1 MRQDSFNIIKEH
13 KEIPII
19 FIYYILVL
27 VVSIYLVLDY
37 WDPVPLDI
45 FDYSK
50 EENTIKY
57 ANGTE
62 QSELVT
68 SNQTMAV
75 SKLTV
80 KHNTNASNNPEIS
93 NIVVKENGTV
103 IQNKSNFALGKNIDR
118 EFQLV
123 VLVLAFG
130 IIGGATH
137 GLSSLV
143 TYVGNRRHDGSW
155 TMWYFGRPFVAGIVA
170 IIFYLLIRGGI
181 LSINAQ
187 PADLNYFG
195 IAAISVTAGL
205 MATEATKKLRDI
217 FMTLFGTEARE
228 KGDESQDKTSSKII
242 LPYPIKSIKVNE
254 EFNLKII
261 ACDFKNRPLK
271 DKDIMVNMIDNQ
283 DEIEITSQELKTDGQ
298 GKAILTI
305 KGKNPGSVMVNIC
318 LKENVAIMDTLEID
332 VSE

>member
-27 VVSIYLVLDY
+27 VVCIYLVLDY

-217 FMTLFGTEARE
+217 FMTLFGTEVRE

-283 DEIEITSQELKTDGQ
+283 DEIEITSQDLKTDGQ

-318 LKENVAIMDTLEID
+318 LKENVAVMDTLEID

>member
-1 MRQDSFNIIKEH
+1 MRGDSFDIIKKY

-19 FIYYILVL
+19 FVYYIIVL
-27 VVSIYLVLDY
+27 VISIYLILDY
-37 WDPVPLDI
+37 WDPVPLNV
-45 FDYSK
+45 FDYTK
-50 EENTIKY
+50 EEKTIKY

-62 QSELVT
+62 QSGLVT

-75 SKLTV
+75 SKITI
-80 KHNTNASNNPEIS
+80 KHNTSGSNSPEIS

-103 IQNKSNFALGKNIDR
+103 IQNKSNFAFGKNIDR

-155 TMWYFGRPFVAGIVA
+155 TIWYFGRPVIAGIAA
-170 IIFYLLIRGGI
+170 IVFYLLIRGGI

-217 FMTLFGTEARE
+217 FMTLFGTQVRE
-228 KGDESQDKTSSKII
+228 SGDESQDKTDSKII
-242 LPYPIKSIKVNE
+242 LPYSSKSIKVNE
-254 EFNLKII
+254 ELDLKII
-261 ACDFKNRPLK
+261 ACEFKDRPLK
-271 DKDIMVNMIDNQ
+271 EKEIIVNLVDNQ
-283 DEIEITSQELKTDGQ
+283 DNIELSSEELKTDGH
-298 GKAILTI
+298 GKTTLTI
-305 KGKNPGSVMVNIC
+305 KGKNPGSVILNIY
-318 LKENVAIMDTLEID
+318 LKDNVAVMDALEID
-332 VSE
+332 VSR

>member
-217 FMTLFGTEARE
+217 FMTLFGTEVRE

-271 DKDIMVNMIDNQ
+271 DKDIMVNLVDNQ
-283 DEIEITSQELKTDGQ
+283 DEIEIRSQDLKTDGQ

-318 LKENVAIMDTLEID
+318 LKENVAVMDTLEID